1 MLKVTLKNLI
11 AHKRRLAGTFVAVV
25 LGVAF
30 LAGNLVL
37 ADTISSTFN
46 DLFAN
51 VYRGTDVVV
60 RSASKIENDF
70 GNDQRGRIDADLL
83 STVEHVDGVR
93 AAEPQITGYGQIV
106 GKDGKALGNPG
117 MGAPTFA
124 GNWSTVPELQ
134 SFHIVDGKPPSTNDE
149 VVIDRKSSKD
159 GNLRV
164 GDHTTVLTASGPVP
178 FTVSGIAKFG
188 SADSPGG
195 ASFALMTLD
204 AAQQYLSKPGQV
216 DSIATVAQRGVSQH
230 ELAQRVQR
238 ALPNGVEAVTGAQVT
253 KEQQDSIQ
261 KGLSRF
267 FDFLLR
273 PFAIIAI
280 LVSIFVIYNTFSI
293 IVAQRT
299 REMAL
304 LRALGASRRQVL
316 ASVVGEAFLVGVV
329 ASVVGLFAGLG
340 IAAGLK
346 GVLAAF
352 GFDVPV
358 GGLTLKSSTVQ
369 WAFVVGIGVSVLT
382 SIIPGAKASRV
393 PPLAAMRDVAVERTS
408 VSRVRVGIGSAA
420 GVLGLVL
427 VIAGVVNRT
436 TDALPGVGLGALLLI
451 VALVVIGPAIAAPI
465 GRALGAPIARLRG
478 MPGQLARDNATRNP
492 RRTSGA
498 ASALL
503 IGVAVVALFTV
514 IAASIK
520 ASVDEQ
526 INRSFAGDLVVDSR
540 TFGFG
545 GFNPKL
551 ASDIGTLPSV
561 AAASGIRFG
570 NAKVNG
576 TGRQVVVIDPATLA
590 QVFDIG
596 VASGSLASLDGNGVA
611 VSTRYADDHKL
622 KVGDTVPATYPD
634 GTSAT
639 LTIGATFQNSDVF
652 GSDFALTSDEWGAH
666 AIENLDSVVIV
677 KTRPGASLAEARQEV
692 EKVAAAYPNAKVQ
705 DRDQYKQT
713 VFAQVNQLQGLI
725 YVMLFLAIVIALMG
739 IANTLSLS
747 IYERTRELGLLR
759 AVGETRAQLRTMVR
773 WESVIIAVFGT
784 IGGIALGAVCSW
796 ALIST
801 LSDTGFATFRLPVG
815 SLLVV
820 LVLGALAGVL
830 AAIRPA
836 RRAARLDVL
845 QAITTE

>member
-1 MLKVTLKNLI
+1 
-11 AHKRRLAGTFVAVV
+11 
-25 LGVAF
+25 
-30 LAGNLVL
+30 
-37 ADTISSTFN
+37 
-46 DLFAN
+46 
-51 VYRGTDVVV
+51 
-60 RSASKIENDF
+60 
-70 GNDQRGRIDADLL
+70 
-83 STVEHVDGVR
+83 
-93 AAEPQITGYGQIV
+93 
-106 GKDGKALGNPG
+106 
-117 MGAPTFA
+117 
-124 GNWSTVPELQ
+124 
-134 SFHIVDGKPPSTNDE
+134 
-149 VVIDRKSSKD
+149 
-159 GNLRV
+159 
-164 GDHTTVLTASGPVP
+164 
-178 FTVSGIAKFG
+178 
-188 SADSPGG
+188 G

-436 TDALPGVGLGALLLI
+436 TDALPDVGLGALLLI

-478 MPGQLARDNATRNP
+478 LPGQLARDNATRNP

-561 AAASGIRFG
+561 A
-570 NAKVNG
+570 
-576 TGRQVVVIDPATLA
+576 
-590 QVFDIG
+590 
-596 VASGSLASLDGNGVA
+596 
-611 VSTRYADDHKL
+611 
-622 KVGDTVPATYPD
+622 
-634 GTSAT
+634 
-639 LTIGATFQNSDVF
+639 
-652 GSDFALTSDEWGAH
+652 
-666 AIENLDSVVIV
+666 
-677 KTRPGASLAEARQEV
+677 
-692 EKVAAAYPNAKVQ
+692 
-705 DRDQYKQT
+705 
-713 VFAQVNQLQGLI
+713 
-725 YVMLFLAIVIALMG
+725 
-739 IANTLSLS
+739 
-747 IYERTRELGLLR
+747 
-759 AVGETRAQLRTMVR
+759 
-773 WESVIIAVFGT
+773 
-784 IGGIALGAVCSW
+784 
-796 ALIST
+796 
-801 LSDTGFATFRLPVG
+801 
-815 SLLVV
+815 
-820 LVLGALAGVL
+820 
-830 AAIRPA
+830 
-836 RRAARLDVL
+836 
-845 QAITTE
+845 